1 MLTLSAEQYARLC
14 LPDPATFVVPLSRET
29 RRHFPVETA
38 QRSDEEL
45 VEDVRASYRHAMTS
59 LHITHLPTL
68 VRWVKADVAWARGLR
83 DQAVTRVWFNETAH
97 PNATAADLLALL
109 ASSRITD

>member
-1 MLTLSAEQYARLC
+1 
-14 LPDPATFVVPLSRET
+14 
-29 RRHFPVETA
+29 
-38 QRSDEEL
+38 
-45 VEDVRASYRHAMTS
+45 
-59 LHITHLPTL
+59 
-68 VRWVKADVAWARGLR
+68 VKADVAWARGLR